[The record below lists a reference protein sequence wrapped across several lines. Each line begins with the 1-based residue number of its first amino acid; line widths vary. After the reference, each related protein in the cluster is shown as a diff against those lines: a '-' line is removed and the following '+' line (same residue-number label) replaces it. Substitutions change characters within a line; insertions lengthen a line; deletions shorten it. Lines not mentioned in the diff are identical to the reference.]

1 MYWGGI
7 IIIPF
12 WFLAPNNP
20 FSWKISIW
28 YSFCGIPQKERC
40 KPNLDCHSEGIAKHP
55 YPYKQGKLTPYG
67 MSIHLLTFDGYIPL
81 NWRFFRI
88 HQVRS
93 KHFFFQYVLLNFY
106 FISHSFVYVVAKIL
120 FFLRQITA
128 RLYFIEITSILESLR
143 CELASLVLKRWNYLF
158 NLMQKYILRAF
169 YCHVWYDLKHYF
181 LFSFSSE
188 QNIHNKIT
196 PNAKLPMAYRTVS
209 IKYATE
215 WTMNIRTPHTML
227 CSVHLQAGW
236 HSMTCQESC
245 QYSCSCWLL

>member
-7 IIIPF
+7 ITIPF

-20 FSWKISIW
+20 FSWKTSIW
-28 YSFCGIPQKERC
+28 CSFCGIPQKERC
-40 KPNLDCHSEGIAKHP
+40 KPNLDCYSEGIAKHP

-120 FFLRQITA
+120 FFLRQITD
-128 RLYFIEITSILESLR
+128 RL
-143 CELASLVLKRWNYLF
+143 
-158 NLMQKYILRAF
+158 AF
-169 YCHVWYDLKHYF
+169 YRNYIHIRKLAVWAGFPCLEEEKYPSNPCAKIYSKSLLLPCLIWFKA
-181 LFSFSSE
+181 LFFVF
-188 QNIHNKIT
+188 IPIG
-196 PNAKLPMAYRTVS
+196 AKYT
-209 IKYATE
+209 
-215 WTMNIRTPHTML
+215 
-227 CSVHLQAGW
+227 
-236 HSMTCQESC
+236 
-245 QYSCSCWLL
+245 